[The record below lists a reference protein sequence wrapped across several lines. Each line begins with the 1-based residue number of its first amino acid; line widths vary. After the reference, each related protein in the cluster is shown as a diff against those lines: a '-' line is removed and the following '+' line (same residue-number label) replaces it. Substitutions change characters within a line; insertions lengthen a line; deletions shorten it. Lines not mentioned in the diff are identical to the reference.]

1 MSKDNSNGNGIP
13 SRKGVYLRNP
23 GGNKS
28 GSAPASAKST
38 SPADNRKVNA
48 QQSSATSK
56 NTDKSGQR
64 AVQSKQKSAKAV
76 QPQKTPAEL
85 AREKEYAEKM
95 RREKLR
101 IEAEKRKYKAMKR
114 KERQMRIEYIKQNSV
129 YVLRN
134 ILFGLAAALAVIL
147 IIMIMYYR
155 NMSKFNTGDA
165 VYTFNLYGYIDE
177 ADTSEKNTK
186 LLKTRTEG
194 KEVPQKVISEEV
206 LLDGDVAYLPFSA
219 VSNYFDFTI
228 SGDKDARTIMVG
240 SSQSEYSGINSAVF
254 GFENSSVTVNGS
266 SQILTASAFM
276 KGSELY
282 IPYEFFKTFVKGIE
296 ISEDEKNGTITVSI
310 TKMQKSVYFSASDNN
325 PLTAP
330 DINKYNTAVLPE
342 HEYGIDL
349 SEYEKH
355 INPTDPDKYL
365 FLVNTENRLTAD
377 YAPDDLTD
385 LINTRK
391 DRAAQQM
398 RHDAAMALEAFLK
411 AAYLNGHS
419 DVTVT
424 SAYRS
429 YAYQSSLFNTR
440 LEQNKITYG
449 AALAEA
455 KTAEFTAYPGAS
467 EHQSGLCCD
476 MHNLPSAM
484 QSFANQE
491 AYAWLYEHCADFG
504 FILRYPKSKEDITGI
519 KFEPWHY
526 RFVGRYHAQKI
537 MESGLCLEEYVAK
550 LSSGN

>member
-1 MSKDNSNGNGIP
+1 MSKDNSNNNGIP
-13 SRKGVYLRNP
+13 TRKGVYLRNP

-28 GSAPASAKST
+28 GSASVNAKST
-38 SPADNRKVNA
+38 SAAGNRKVNT
-48 QQSSATSK
+48 QSSAPSK
-56 NTDKSGQR
+56 SPQINGQR
-64 AVQSKQKSAKAV
+64 AVQSTQKSAKTV
-76 QPQKTPAEL
+76 QTKKTPAEL

-95 RREKLR
+95 QREKLR

-114 KERQMRIEYIKQNSV
+114 KERQMRIEYIKKHSL

-134 ILFGLAAALAVIL
+134 VLFGLAAALAVIL

-155 NMSKFNTGDA
+155 NMSKFDSTGYA
-165 VYTFNLYGYIDE
+165 YTFNLYGYIDE
-177 ADTSEKNTK
+177 NDTSEKNTK
-186 LLKTRTEG
+186 LLNDRANG
-194 KEVPQKVISEEV
+194 KEIPQKVISEEAV
-206 LLDGDVAYLPFSA
+206 TKDGYAYLPFSS

-228 SGDKDARTIMVG
+228 SGDKGARTIMVG
-240 SSQSEYSGINSAVF
+240 SSQSEYSGSNSAVF
-254 GFENSSVTVNGS
+254 SFDSSQATVNGTPQMLS
-266 SQILTASAFM
+266 AGAFM

-282 IPYEFFKTFVKGIE
+282 IPYDFFKTFVKGIE
-296 ISEDEKNGTITVSI
+296 ISEAEKNGTITVSI
-310 TKMQKSVYFSASDNN
+310 TKTQRAVYFSASDNN

-330 DINKYNTAVLPE
+330 DINKYNTSALPE
-342 HEYGIDL
+342 HKYGIDL

-355 INPTDPDKYL
+355 INPADPDKYL
-365 FLVNTENRLTAD
+365 FLVNTENRLAAD

-385 LINTRK
+385 LINTRN

-440 LEQNKITYG
+440 LQQNKITYG

-484 QSFANQE
+484 QSFANE
-491 AYAWLYEHCADFG
+491 DAYAWLYEHCADFG
-504 FILRYPKSKEDITGI
+504 FILRYPKSKEDVTGI

-550 LSSGN
+550 LSSEN